1 MKIID
6 RTTKVFLLF
15 AFTHSNIFRCLDYAT
30 LIKDFIYRTPV
41 EFSTYSN
48 YAYTNYMLKFHSV
61 LDHIFFDEKKFRF
74 HRAIPMPTHEEV
86 TEFTALPS
94 CKIPSDHL
102 AVVMELEKI
111 K

>member
-1 MKIID
+1 MNYK
-6 RTTKVFLLF
+6 
-15 AFTHSNIFRCLDYAT
+15 
-30 LIKDFIYRTPV
+30 TPV

-48 YAYTNYMLKFHSV
+48 YEYTSYMLNFHGTI
-61 LDHIFFDEKKFRF
+61 DHVFFDGKKFQF

-102 AVVMELEKI
+102 AVVVELEMI

>member
-1 MKIID
+1 M
-6 RTTKVFLLF
+6 
-15 AFTHSNIFRCLDYAT
+15 
-30 LIKDFIYRTPV
+30 P
-41 EFSTYSN
+41 
-48 YAYTNYMLKFHSV
+48 KFHGI
-61 LDHIFFDEKKFRF
+61 LDHMFFDGKIFRF

-86 TEFTALPS
+86 TEFTAIPS